1 MKMKMNKPILFMI
14 VLAILV
20 LIVLFLGKYKSREGL
35 TSGKE
40 DIDLSSVLSDLS
52 KTIDKMNKDV
62 KNMTDGS
69 LTTDEAI
76 KNMEKNIT
84 NIENVYDE
92 LKIMNKSKK

>member
-1 MKMKMNKPILFMI
+1 MNKPILFMI